1 MALRSPLDEL
11 LPFSAPSIK
20 DTPLKQLDSGITD
33 LELVKLQIAPKV
45 DPKTGQVEE
54 PPPGQ
59 IEEGTY
65 GGTQLAL
72 TEMYAKVEE
81 AYVMLMISSY
91 SLMLTTT
98 ASSATA
104 ASSALRP

>member
-1 MALRSPLDEL
+1 MASRGPLDEL

-33 LELVKLQIAPKV
+33 LELVKLEIAPKV
-45 DPKTGQVEE
+45 NPKTGEVEE
-54 PPPGQ
+54 SSPGQ

-81 AYVMLMISSY
+81 AYVLLTISPL
-91 SLMLTTT
+91 SLMLTTL
-98 ASSATA
+98 ASSAIA
-104 ASSALRP
+104 ALSALRR